1 MRRTTAVA
9 AVLLTAGCTPS
20 PTPPAPAPSATVDYG
35 VWAAGRSTPVAD
47 PLYPEKGNP
56 GLDVLH
62 YRLELD
68 WQPTTRV
75 LTGLATLRIR
85 PVTDAPEIK
94 LDFTGLTVDR
104 VLLDGAAATGEVTGG
119 KLVVPAPVTAD
130 RPVTLAVAYHGTPE
144 QVAMPSHRG
153 DASEGIGM
161 RAGRDGT
168 LWTMQEP
175 WGALT
180 WYPVN
185 EHPSDEALYD
195 LAVTVPRG
203 WTAAASGTPGPV
215 EGGTYHYSSADPVA
229 AYVTTLSVDRYRR
242 IELSGPNGLPITNF
256 VRDETDDRYLPVL
269 KRTPELLSWLE
280 KRLGRYPYPTA
291 GVLMND
297 SVSAMETQQMLSMG
311 RGAFR
316 EADLEYFEAVLIH
329 EYAHQW
335 FGNAV
340 TPSTWTD
347 LWLSEGWATYL
358 QYLYEQK
365 LYGFDDDYLESYLR
379 RRDAELRESVGPP
392 GRPKAGT
399 FAESNVYLCPAA
411 MLREIHERLGDERF
425 FALATA
431 WAADNRDRS
440 QDRAGFIS
448 FVNTHT
454 GEDHTTL
461 INTWLDSP
469 TTPK

>member
-1 MRRTTAVA
+1 MRRSLALT
-9 AVLLTAGCTPS
+9 AVLLAAGCTAPAPS
-20 PTPPAPAPSATVDYG
+20 PTPSAPAVDYSA
-35 VWAAGRSTPVAD
+35 WAAGRSTPVAD
-47 PLYPEKGNP
+47 SLYPEKGNP

-62 YRLELD
+62 YGLELD
-68 WQPTTRV
+68 WQPTTEV
-75 LTGLATLRIR
+75 LTGLATLQIR
-85 PVTDAPEIK
+85 PVADAAEIK

-104 VLLDGAAATGEVTGG
+104 AAVDGAAASFSASAD
-119 KLVVPAPVTAD
+119 KLVVASPVTAD
-130 RPVTLAVAYHGTPE
+130 RPVTLTVAYHGTPE

-153 DASEGIGM
+153 DADEGIGM
-161 RAGRDGT
+161 RAGKGGV

-195 LAVTVPRG
+195 LAVTVPDG
-203 WTAAASGTPGPV
+203 WAAAASGTPGEV
-215 EGGTYHYSSADPVA
+215 QGDTWHYRSDDPVA

-242 IELSGPNGLPITNF
+242 LSVAGPRGLPITNF
-256 VRDETDDRYLPVL
+256 VRAGDDDRYLPVL

-280 KRLGRYPYPTA
+280 ERLGRYPYPSA
-291 GVLMND
+291 GILMND

-316 EADLEYFEAVLIH
+316 DSDLGYFEAVLIH

-340 TPSTWTD
+340 TPTTWTD
-347 LWLSEGWATYL
+347 LWLNEGWATYV
-358 QYLYEQK
+358 QNLYEQK
-365 LYGFDDDYLESYLR
+365 LYGFDDAYLEQYLR
-379 RRDAELRESVGPP
+379 KRDAELRASVGPP
-392 GRPKAGT
+392 GKPKAGT

-411 MLREIHERLGDERF
+411 MLREIHEDLGDKKF

-431 WAADNRDRS
+431 WAADNHNKS
-440 QDRAGFIS
+440 QDRAGFVS
-448 FVNTHT
+448 FVNAET
-454 GEDHTTL
+454 GRDYTTM
-461 INTWLDSP
+461 INAWLDSP

>member
-1 MRRTTAVA
+1 MRRTIAVA
-9 AVLLTAGCTPS
+9 VTLLTAGCTASDPA
-20 PTPPAPAPSATVDYG
+20 PTPAPSATVDYT
-35 VWAAGRSTPVAD
+35 VWSAGRSTPVAD

-62 YRLELD
+62 YGLDLD
-68 WQPTTRV
+68 WQPTTKV

-85 PVTDAPEIK
+85 PVTDAPEIR

-104 VLLDGAAATGEVTGG
+104 VVVDGAAATGSVSAG

-130 RPVTLAVAYHGTPE
+130 RPVTLTVAYHGTPKA
-144 QVAMPSHRG
+144 VAMPSHRG
-153 DASEGIGM
+153 DAEEGIGM
-161 RAGRDGT
+161 RAGEDGT

-195 LAVTVPRG
+195 MAVTVPRG
-203 WTAAASGTPGPV
+203 WTAAANGTPGKV
-215 EGGTYHYSSADPVA
+215 DGDTYHYSSADPVA
-229 AYVTTLSVDRYRR
+229 AYVTTLSVDRYRKV
-242 IELSGPNGLPITNF
+242 EMTGPRDLPITNF
-256 VRDETDDRYLPVL
+256 VKPKTDDRYLPVL

-280 KRLGRYPYPTA
+280 ERLGRYPYPTA

-297 SVSAMETQQMLSMG
+297 SISAMETQQMLSMG
-311 RGAFR
+311 RGVFR
-316 EADLEYFEAVLIH
+316 KTELEYFEAVLIH

-347 LWLSEGWATYL
+347 LWLSEGWATYI

-365 LYGFDDDYLESYLR
+365 LYGFDDAYLKKYLR
-379 RRDAELRESVGPP
+379 KSDAEMRASVGPP
-392 GRPKAGT
+392 GKPKAGA
-399 FAESNVYLCPAA
+399 FAESNVYQCPAA
-411 MLREIHERLGDERF
+411 MLRELHEDLGDEKF

-431 WAADNRDRS
+431 WAAGNRNRS
-440 QDRAGFIS
+440 QNRAGFIT
-448 FVNTHT
+448 FVNTRT
-454 GEDHTTL
+454 GKDYTTM